1 MSEGS
6 VDAGLTPAVTAGG
19 LLRAAREAQGL
30 HLAVLA
36 ATLKVTPQKLEAIE
50 NDRPDHLPDATFAR
64 ALAQSMCRALKID
77 AEPVLSRLPQAA
89 SGGRGLDHVAR
100 GLNQPFHDRGVPS
113 DGMEWQRFLSPPL
126 VGAAFLVLA
135 AVAVYLLPAG
145 WVGRLLPAEGGA
157 SAAPE
162 TTVSSPVAE
171 GAVLSQQTAVPQ
183 AASPAVSP
191 VPAASPAEQS
201 GADAAPS
208 GSAVIDTVFSAPV
221 GTAAS
226 ASAAG
231 GLLTMRA
238 VAESWVEV
246 RDAKGQVL
254 LSRTL
259 AAGEAAGLDGPLPMH
274 VTVGNAEGTQLVFR
288 GQPVVLSASTRDNVA
303 RLELK

>member
-1 MSEGS
+1 M
-6 VDAGLTPAVTAGG
+6 VDASPPATTAGR
-19 LLRAAREAQGL
+19 LLRAARESQGL

-36 ATLKVTPQKLEAIE
+36 ASLKVSPQKLEAIE
-50 NDRPDHLPDATFAR
+50 NDRPEQLPDATFAR

-77 AEPVLSRLPQAA
+77 AEPVLSLLPTAA
-89 SGGRGLDHVAR
+89 SAGRGLDHVAR

-113 DGMEWQRFLSPPL
+113 DGDEWQRFLSPPL
-126 VGAAFLVLA
+126 IAAAVLVLA
-135 AVAVYLLPAG
+135 AVAVYLLPVG
-145 WVGRLLPAEGGA
+145 WVGRLLPTDAGA
-157 SAAPE
+157 SAVPEVAASNPIDAGVAVSSMRSTAPE
-162 TTVSSPVAE
+162 SASPTLA
-171 GAVLSQQTAVPQ
+171 
-183 AASPAVSP
+183 AASAVGSP
-191 VPAASPAEQS
+191 EAE
-201 GADAAPS
+201 AAAPS
-208 GSAVIDTVFSAPV
+208 SAVIDTVFSAPL

-259 AAGEAAGLDGPLPMH
+259 AAGEAAGLDGPLPLR
-274 VTVGNAEGTQLVFR
+274 VTVGNAEATQIVFR
-288 GQPVVLSASTRDNVA
+288 GQPVALSESTRDNVA

>member
-1 MSEGS
+1 MSEGT
-6 VDAGLTPAVTAGG
+6 VDASPPATTAGR
-19 LLRAAREAQGL
+19 LLRAARESQGL

-36 ATLKVTPQKLEAIE
+36 ASLKVSPQKLEAIE
-50 NDRPDHLPDATFAR
+50 NDRPEQLPDATFAR

-77 AEPVLSRLPQAA
+77 AEPVLSLLPTAA
-89 SGGRGLDHVAR
+89 SAGRGLDHVAR

-113 DGMEWQRFLSPPL
+113 DGDEWQRFLSPPL
-126 VGAAFLVLA
+126 IAAAVLVLA
-135 AVAVYLLPAG
+135 AVAVYLLPVG
-145 WVGRLLPAEGGA
+145 WVGRLLPTDAGA
-157 SAAPE
+157 SAVPE
-162 TTVSSPVAE
+162 IAASNPIDAGVAVSSSTKSTTPE
-171 GAVLSQQTAVPQ
+171 S
-183 AASPAVSP
+183 ASPALA
-191 VPAASPAEQS
+191 AASAVGSPEAE
-201 GADAAPS
+201 AAAPS
-208 GSAVIDTVFSAPV
+208 SAVIDTVFSAPL

-259 AAGEAAGLDGPLPMH
+259 AAGEAAGLDGPLPLH
-274 VTVGNAEGTQLVFR
+274 VTVGNAEATQIVFR
-288 GQPVVLSASTRDNVA
+288 GQPVALSESTRDNVA

>member
-1 MSEGS
+1 MSEGT
-6 VDAGLTPAVTAGG
+6 VDASPPATTAGR
-19 LLRAAREAQGL
+19 LLRAARESQGL

-36 ATLKVTPQKLEAIE
+36 ASLKVSPQKLEAIE
-50 NDRPDHLPDATFAR
+50 NDHPEQLPDATFAR

-77 AEPVLSRLPQAA
+77 AEPVLSLLPTAA
-89 SGGRGLDHVAR
+89 SAGRGLDHVAR

-113 DGMEWQRFLSPPL
+113 DGDEWQRFLSPPL
-126 VGAAFLVLA
+126 IAAAVLVLA
-135 AVAVYLLPAG
+135 AVAVYLLPVG
-145 WVGRLLPAEGGA
+145 WVGRLLPTDPSASAVPEIAASNPIDTGVAVSSTTSIAPESASPALAGA
-157 SAAPE
+157 SA
-162 TTVSSPVAE
+162 VGSSEAE
-171 GAVLSQQTAVPQ
+171 A
-183 AASPAVSP
+183 
-191 VPAASPAEQS
+191 
-201 GADAAPS
+201 AAP

-259 AAGEAAGLDGPLPMH
+259 AAGEAAGLDGPLPLH
-274 VTVGNAEGTQLVFR
+274 VTVGNAEATQIVFR
-288 GQPVVLSASTRDNVA
+288 GQPVALSESTRDNVA

>member
-1 MSEGS
+1 M
-6 VDAGLTPAVTAGG
+6 VDASPPATTAGR
-19 LLRAAREAQGL
+19 LLRAARESQGL

-36 ATLKVTPQKLEAIE
+36 ASLKVSPQKLEAIE
-50 NDRPDHLPDATFAR
+50 NDRPEQLPDATFAR

-77 AEPVLSRLPQAA
+77 AEPVLSLLPTAA
-89 SGGRGLDHVAR
+89 SAGRGLDHVAR

-113 DGMEWQRFLSPPL
+113 DGDEWQRFLSPPL
-126 VGAAFLVLA
+126 IAAAVLVLA
-135 AVAVYLLPAG
+135 AVAVYLLPVG
-145 WVGRLLPAEGGA
+145 WVGRLLPTDAGA
-157 SAAPE
+157 SAVPEVAASNPIDAGVAVSSMRSTAPE
-162 TTVSSPVAE
+162 SASPTLA
-171 GAVLSQQTAVPQ
+171 
-183 AASPAVSP
+183 AASAVGSP
-191 VPAASPAEQS
+191 EAE
-201 GADAAPS
+201 AAAPS
-208 GSAVIDTVFSAPV
+208 SAVIDTVFSAPL

-259 AAGEAAGLDGPLPMH
+259 AAGEAAGLDGPLPLH
-274 VTVGNAEGTQLVFR
+274 VTVGNAEATQIVFR
-288 GQPVVLSASTRDNVA
+288 GQPVALSESTRDNVA

>member
-1 MSEGS
+1 MSEGT
-6 VDAGLTPAVTAGG
+6 VDASPPATTAGR
-19 LLRAAREAQGL
+19 LLRAARESQGL

-36 ATLKVTPQKLEAIE
+36 ASLKVSPQKLEAIE
-50 NDRPDHLPDATFAR
+50 NDRPEQLPDATFAR

-77 AEPVLSRLPQAA
+77 AEPVLSLLPTAA
-89 SGGRGLDHVAR
+89 SAGRGLDHVAR

-113 DGMEWQRFLSPPL
+113 DGDDWQRFLSPPL
-126 VGAAFLVLA
+126 IAAAVLVLA
-135 AVAVYLLPAG
+135 AVAVYLLPVG
-145 WVGRLLPAEGGA
+145 WVGRLLPTDAGA
-157 SAAPE
+157 SAVPELAAGNPIDAGIAVSSATSIAPE
-162 TTVSSPVAE
+162 S
-171 GAVLSQQTAVPQ
+171 
-183 AASPAVSP
+183 ASPALA
-191 VPAASPAEQS
+191 AASAVGSPEGEA
-201 GADAAPS
+201 AAPS
-208 GSAVIDTVFSAPV
+208 SAVIDTVFSAPL

-259 AAGEAAGLDGPLPMH
+259 AAGEAAGLDGPLPLH
-274 VTVGNAEGTQLVFR
+274 VTVGNAEATQIVFR
-288 GQPVVLSASTRDNVA
+288 GQPVALSESTRDNVA

>member
-1 MSEGS
+1 MSEGT
-6 VDAGLTPAVTAGG
+6 VDTSAPATTAGR

-36 ATLKVTPQKLEAIE
+36 ASLKVTPQKLEAIE
-50 NDRPDHLPDATFAR
+50 NDRLELLPDATFAR

-89 SGGRGLDHVAR
+89 SAGRGLDHVAR

-113 DGMEWQRFLSPPL
+113 DGVEWQHFLSPPL
-126 VGAAFLVLA
+126 VAAAFLVLA
-135 AVAVYLLPAG
+135 AAAVYLLPAG
-145 WVGRLLPAEGGA
+145 WVGRLLPADAGA
-157 SAAPE
+157 SAAAE
-162 TTVSSPVAE
+162 NAASSPDAAGGVVSLE
-171 GAVLSQQTAVPQ
+171 TAKPQ
-183 AASPAVSP
+183 AASSEAV
-191 VPAASPAEQS
+191 AASVASLAGQAE
-201 GADAAPS
+201 ADAAPP

-259 AAGEAAGLDGPLPMH
+259 AAGEAAGLDGPLPLH

>member
-1 MSEGS
+1 MSEGT
-6 VDAGLTPAVTAGG
+6 VDASPPATTAGK
-19 LLRAAREAQGL
+19 LLRAARESQGM

-36 ATLKVTPQKLEAIE
+36 ASLKVSPQKLEAIE
-50 NDRPDHLPDATFAR
+50 NDRPEQLPDATFAR

-77 AEPVLSRLPQAA
+77 AEPVLSLLPTAA
-89 SGGRGLDHVAR
+89 SAGRGLDHVAR

-113 DGMEWQRFLSPPL
+113 DGDEWQRFLSPPL
-126 VGAAFLVLA
+126 IAAAVLVLA
-135 AVAVYLLPAG
+135 AVAVYLLPVG
-145 WVGRLLPAEGGA
+145 WVGRLLPTNAGA
-157 SAAPE
+157 SAVPEIAASHPIDTGVAVSSAKSVAPE
-162 TTVSSPVAE
+162 SA
-171 GAVLSQQTAVPQ
+171 
-183 AASPAVSP
+183 SP
-191 VPAASPAEQS
+191 VPAAASAVGLPEAE
-201 GADAAPS
+201 AAAPS
-208 GSAVIDTVFSAPV
+208 SAVIDTVFSAPL

-259 AAGEAAGLDGPLPMH
+259 AAGEAAGLDGPLPLH
-274 VTVGNAEGTQLVFR
+274 VTVGNAEATQIVFR
-288 GQPVVLSASTRDNVA
+288 GQPVALSESTRDNVA

>member
-1 MSEGS
+1 MSEGT
-6 VDAGLTPAVTAGG
+6 VDAGPPATTAGK
-19 LLRAAREAQGL
+19 LLRAARESQGM

-36 ATLKVTPQKLEAIE
+36 ASLKVSPQKLEAIE
-50 NDRPDHLPDATFAR
+50 NDHPEQLPDATFAR

-77 AEPVLSRLPQAA
+77 AEPVLSLLPTAA
-89 SGGRGLDHVAR
+89 SAGRGLDHVAR

-113 DGMEWQRFLSPPL
+113 DGDEWQRFLSPPL
-126 VGAAFLVLA
+126 IAAAVLVLA
-135 AVAVYLLPAG
+135 AVAVYLLPVG
-145 WVGRLLPAEGGA
+145 WVGRLLPTDAGA
-157 SAAPE
+157 SAVPEIAASNPIDAGVAVSSTTSTAPE
-162 TTVSSPVAE
+162 SASPTLA
-171 GAVLSQQTAVPQ
+171 
-183 AASPAVSP
+183 AASAVGSP
-191 VPAASPAEQS
+191 EAE
-201 GADAAPS
+201 AAAPS
-208 GSAVIDTVFSAPV
+208 SAVIDTVFSAPL

-259 AAGEAAGLDGPLPMH
+259 AAGEAAGLDGPLPLR
-274 VTVGNAEGTQLVFR
+274 VTVGNAEATQIVFR
-288 GQPVVLSASTRDNVA
+288 GQPVALSESTRDNVA

>member
-1 MSEGS
+1 MSERS
-6 VDAGLTPAVTAGG
+6 VDAGLPATTAGQ

-36 ATLKVTPQKLEAIE
+36 ASLKVTLQKLEAVE
-50 NDRPDHLPDATFAR
+50 NDRLDQLPDATFAR

-113 DGMEWQRFLSPPL
+113 DGVEWQRFLSLPL
-126 VGAAFLVLA
+126 VAAAFLVLA
-135 AVAVYLLPAG
+135 AVAVYLVPAG
-145 WVGRLLPAEGGA
+145 WVSRLLPADAGA
-157 SAAPE
+157 SATPDISASSPDVAGSV
-162 TTVSSPVAE
+162 VSSLMTTTAE
-171 GAVLSQQTAVPQ
+171 
-183 AASPAVSP
+183 AASPVL
-191 VPAASPAEQS
+191 AASASGPA
-201 GADAAPS
+201 GADAGAP
-208 GSAVIDTVFSAPV
+208 GSAVIDTVFAAPI
-221 GTAAS
+221 GTPAS

-259 AAGEAAGLDGPLPMH
+259 AAGEAAGLDGPLPLH
-274 VTVGNAEGTQLVFR
+274 VTVGNAEATQIVFR
-288 GQPVVLSASTRDNVA
+288 GQPIALGESTRDNVA

>member
-1 MSEGS
+1 MSEGT
-6 VDAGLTPAVTAGG
+6 VDASPPATTAGK
-19 LLRAAREAQGL
+19 LLRAARESQGL

-36 ATLKVTPQKLEAIE
+36 ASLKVSPQKLEAIE
-50 NDRPDHLPDATFAR
+50 NDRPEQLPDATFAR

-77 AEPVLSRLPQAA
+77 AEPVLSLLPTAA
-89 SGGRGLDHVAR
+89 SAGRGLDHVAR

-113 DGMEWQRFLSPPL
+113 DGDEWQRFLSPPL
-126 VGAAFLVLA
+126 IAAAVLVLA
-135 AVAVYLLPAG
+135 AVAVYLLPVG
-145 WVGRLLPAEGGA
+145 WVGRLLPTDAGA
-157 SAAPE
+157 SAVPEIAASNPIDTGVAVSSATSIAPE
-162 TTVSSPVAE
+162 S
-171 GAVLSQQTAVPQ
+171 
-183 AASPAVSP
+183 ASPALA
-191 VPAASPAEQS
+191 AASAVGSPEAE
-201 GADAAPS
+201 AAAPS
-208 GSAVIDTVFSAPV
+208 SAVIDTVFSAPL

-259 AAGEAAGLDGPLPMH
+259 AAGEAAGLDGPLPLH
-274 VTVGNAEGTQLVFR
+274 VTVGNAEATQIVFR
-288 GQPVVLSASTRDNVA
+288 GQPVALSESTRDNVA

>member
-6 VDAGLTPAVTAGG
+6 VDAGLPPAATAGG

-36 ATLKVTPQKLEAIE
+36 ASLKVTPQKLEAIE
-50 NDRPDHLPDATFAR
+50 NDRLDQLPDATFAR

-89 SGGRGLDHVAR
+89 SAGRGLDHVAR

-113 DGMEWQRFLSPPL
+113 DGVEWQHFLSPPL

-162 TTVSSPVAE
+162 ITASSPVAA
-171 GAVLSQQTAVPQ
+171 GPVVSQEPATPQ
-183 AASPAVSP
+183 VASPAP
-191 VPAASPAEQS
+191 APAASVAGQVDAE
-201 GADAAPS
+201 APPP

-221 GTAAS
+221 GTPAS

-259 AAGEAAGLDGPLPMH
+259 AAGEAAGLDGPLPLH
-274 VTVGNAEGTQLVFR
+274 VTVGNAEATQLVFR